1 MKNSKSIRIS
11 EKIYKLLQAKKDKL
25 QKEKGKKITY
35 NQLLKYLIVEDTSP
49 KAGILLK
56 EDVKTRVKKYAEE
69 HSLSLSEAVNN
80 LLIFAIDLRKEIY
93 IVLTSDLKEEF
104 KRLFSFLDRKEKEKL
119 KDDLKKIITFYTK
132 RLLKSY
138 SKKMKR

>member
-35 NQLLKYLIVEDTSP
+35 NQLLKYLIVEDTTP

-56 EDVKTRVKKYAEE
+56 EDVKTRVK
-69 HSLSLSEAVNN
+69 S
-80 LLIFAIDLRKEIY
+80 
-93 IVLTSDLKEEF
+93 TLKNTA
-104 KRLFSFLDRKEKEKL
+104 FL
-119 KDDLKKIITFYTK
+119 
-132 RLLKSY
+132 
-138 SKKMKR
+138 